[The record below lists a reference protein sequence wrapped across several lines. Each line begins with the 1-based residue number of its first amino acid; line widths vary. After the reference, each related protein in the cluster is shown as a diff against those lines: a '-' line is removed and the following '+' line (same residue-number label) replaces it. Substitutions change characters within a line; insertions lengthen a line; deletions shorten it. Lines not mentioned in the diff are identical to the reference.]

1 MALARELSL
10 RLPLQRG
17 DDVRAVQQAL
27 IRAGM
32 LAGSADGI
40 FGPATYRAVLEF
52 QRRMQAR
59 HPGFAADGIIGR
71 QSWSA
76 LFPEAAPHP
85 LTGAAATPEAGLGAA
100 ADWRAVLRPYVQRL
114 MAGSAPPVGQGE
126 RRWRLSPEGL
136 RLEGFVAP
144 PRSQGRPETAT
155 RCWRDFRAAFETCAA
170 AYGVPVELLIATA
183 CTESGGRAGAIR
195 EEPGFISDAATPHRV
210 SPGLMQTLIST
221 AHEVLCDGSIDRA
234 RLLDPATSIR
244 AGAAM
249 IRAQAVRRKMPTHF
263 DPPLV
268 AIAYNAGSLRAR
280 ADGAADP
287 WGMVQTMR
295 GGHAHAD
302 AFIAFFNDCFAVF
315 ADGDAP
321 VPLTPSFWALL
332 KD

>member
-1 MALARELSL
+1 MALARELSF

-27 IRAGM
+27 IRAGT
-32 LAGSADGI
+32 LAGAADGI
-40 FGPATYRAVLEF
+40 FGPATHRAVVDF

-59 HPGFAADGIIGR
+59 HPGFAADGIVGR

-85 LTGAAATPEAGLGAA
+85 LAGAAIPEAGLGGAME
-100 ADWRAVLRPYVQRL
+100 WRAALGPYVQRL
-114 MAGSAPPVGQGE
+114 MAGSAPPVGQGA

-136 RLEGFVAP
+136 RVEGFVAP
-144 PRSQGRPETAT
+144 PRSPGKPETAM

-183 CTESGGRAGAIR
+183 CTESGGRAEALR
-195 EEPGFISDAATPHRV
+195 EEPGFISDEATPQRV
-210 SPGLMQTLIST
+210 SLGLMQTLIAT
-221 AHEVLCDGSIDRA
+221 AREVLGDASLDRA
-234 RLLDPATSIR
+234 RLLDPSTSIR

-249 IRAQAVRRKMPTHF
+249 IRAQAIRRKLPTHF

-268 AIAYNAGSLRAR
+268 AIAYNAGSLRPR
-280 ADGAADP
+280 ADGAPDP
-287 WGMVQTMR
+287 WGLVQTLR

-302 AFIAFFNDCFAVF
+302 AFVAFFNDCFAVF
-315 ADGDAP
+315 AQGDAP
-321 VPLTPSFWALL
+321 APLTPSFWALL